1 MIKNGYRI
9 SVNFTDIGHLSK
21 NINSLYEKWLLC
33 QNDLKT
39 IQIIGELSLG
49 KCDTYKLLSQ
59 NSISINDFS
68 RAMKHLKKLGLIEY
82 SVEM

>member
-39 IQIIGELSLG
+39 IQIIGELALG
-49 KCDTYKLLSQ
+49 KCDTYKLLVKTALALMT
-59 NSISINDFS
+59 F
-68 RAMKHLKKLGLIEY
+68 HVL
-82 SVEM
+82 

>member
-39 IQIIGELSLG
+39 IQIIGELALG

-59 NSISINDFS
+59 NSISINDFFTCYEKFKE
-68 RAMKHLKKLGLIEY
+68 AGIN
-82 SVEM
+82 

>member
-39 IQIIGELSLG
+39 IQIIG
-49 KCDTYKLLSQ
+49 DW
-59 NSISINDFS
+59 
-68 RAMKHLKKLGLIEY
+68 HLEN
-82 SVEM
+82 VTHTNC